1 MGDTREPM
9 IPESG
14 VIAPMRTRD
23 EACICRVVFPNRI
36 AVDVIVVKP
45 VEQSN

>member
-14 VIAPMRTRD
+14 VMAPMRTRD
-23 EACICRVVFPNRI
+23 EASMCRVVFPNRI

-45 VEQSN
+45 IAKSN

>member
-14 VIAPMRTRD
+14 VIAPMRTRE
-23 EACICRVVFPNRI
+23 EACMCRVVFPNRI

-45 VEQSN
+45 VEKSN